1 MLRFVNSTTET
12 ARAGVTSADLYRAVS
27 LLERAD
33 RVALAC
39 HVNPDGDALGSM
51 LAVAQVLRAAGK
63 DCTASFGEPF
73 TVPHNLR
80 FLPGLELLAE
90 PADFP
95 AAPEVMVAFDAGSL
109 DRLGGLA
116 ANAMKAEELLVVDH
130 HASNTGYG
138 TAHLVDPHAAAT
150 AVLAE
155 RLIVALGM
163 PITHEVAL
171 SLYVGLVTDTGSF
184 RRATTTPAVHALA
197 ARLLA
202 TGIQPEEVAGR
213 LWENA
218 PFGYLQA
225 LSGVLGR
232 ARLEPEAAR
241 GRGLVWTTVTRADR
255 AAYGLSYDQV
265 EGVVDVLRGTA
276 EAELVVV
283 LKETDD
289 GAWYGSTRSKGD
301 VDVGRICTRLGGG
314 GGPGMAGFL
323 WRGFPA
329 EAIGRFRDALSRAT
343 APL

>member
-1 MLRFVNSTTET
+1 MNSTTET
-12 ARAGVTSADLYRAVS
+12 ARAGVTSAGPTSADWTSTDWHRAVS
-27 LLERAD
+27 LLEGAR

-51 LAVAQVLRAAGK
+51 LAVAQVLRAAGTE
-63 DCTASFGEPF
+63 CVASFGEPF
-73 TVPHNLR
+73 AVPHNLR

-109 DRLGGLA
+109 DRLGCLA
-116 ANAMKAEELLVVDH
+116 DNAAKAEELLVIDH

-138 TAHLVDPHAAAT
+138 TVRLVDPRAAAT

-155 RLIVALGM
+155 RLIADLGAEL
-163 PITHEVAL
+163 THDVAL

-184 RRATTTPAVHALA
+184 RRATTTPEVHALA
-197 ARLLA
+197 ARLLG
-202 TGIQPEEVAGR
+202 TGIQPEEVSRR
-213 LWENA
+213 LWESA
-218 PFGYLQA
+218 PFGYLRA
-225 LSGVLGR
+225 LSAVLGR
-232 ARLEPEAAR
+232 AGLDPAAAG

-276 EAELVVV
+276 DAELVVV
-283 LKETDD
+283 LKETED

-301 VDVGRICTRLGGG
+301 FDVGRICVRLGGG
-314 GGPGMAGFL
+314 GGPQMAGFL
-323 WRGFPA
+323 WQGTPE
-329 EAIGRFRDALSRAT
+329 EAITHFQAAL
-343 APL
+343 P